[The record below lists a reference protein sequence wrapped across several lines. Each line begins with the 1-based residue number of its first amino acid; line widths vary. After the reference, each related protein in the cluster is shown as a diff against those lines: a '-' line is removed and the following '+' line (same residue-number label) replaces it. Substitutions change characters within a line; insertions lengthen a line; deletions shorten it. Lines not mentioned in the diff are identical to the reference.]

1 VHIEVKMPDIGL
13 DEVEV
18 TEVLVKVGEKIELD
32 QGLITVE
39 GDKASMEIPAPI
51 SGIVKDIIIKIG
63 DKVTTSSVIM
73 IFKSN
78 DLNFIKNKKDFN
90 YIKTEK
96 KLSDN
101 FLEEKDIKKNILI
114 HATPVIRR
122 LARHLNI
129 DLKNVIP
136 SGPKNRILK
145 EDVELYIKK
154 NNDLNK
160 NAFNTDENNIKSFHK
175 NPFKEIS
182 ITNIQKT
189 VGKNLHQNWI
199 NIPHVTQFDEVNIT
213 LLEEFR
219 QNYNSQKKQKN
230 NVFSNIT
237 ILPFIIKTVAHALLK
252 FPIFNSSLSSNKKSI
267 FLKKYVNVGVA
278 VDVEHGL
285 FVPVLKNVDKKNIES
300 LSSELIFLLN
310 KAREN
315 KLNESDM
322 KDGCFTISN
331 LGGIGGS
338 WFSPIINAPEVAILG
353 VSKAIIKPLW
363 NGKEFIPSLMLPL
376 SLSYDHRIIN
386 GADAARFLTFIGKLL
401 SDIRFLIM

>member
-1 VHIEVKMPDIGL
+1 MHIEVKMPDIGL

>member
-1 VHIEVKMPDIGL
+1 MPDIGL